1 MDPSIPGILFHR
13 YWSTSFPMR
22 ITFLLCLLVVLA
34 SAGESS
40 AQEAPPHNMFLQ
52 RVVPADG
59 EAVAYNAPVLRWPRS
74 KGADVRY
81 DVQLSRDSLF
91 KAPGDEII
99 TQRSGAFYNP
109 HQRLEEGRWFWR
121 HRTGGGKWSAT
132 HYFQITQEAMPLVSP
147 PDVIFLQNIPAS
159 HPRILLDSGSQKT
172 RIPLSHPSAQ
182 AILKDAEKALEMG
195 VITDRDMNLVIREGR
210 TAQDKKLQQDAI
222 VSMGNRLDDMISAL
236 CQANLIRKDG
246 RYARKAI
253 AQALEV
259 ASWDHKGVSG
269 SRDFTDG
276 ICMYDM
282 ALVFDC
288 FYEEL
293 TPEQRSVLIAAI
305 ALRAEDFYGEWVNNI
320 ESKVL
325 SGHVWQLI
333 LNEFFKTS
341 LALYRHH
348 SDAAK
353 WLSYAYELFLART
366 PILGGADGGWSEGA
380 HYLTMNMDMLVDI
393 PEKIRA
399 YTGFD
404 FIKSHPWYRNMG
416 DWLITNIPPG
426 SVNNGFGDNSEE
438 LSEPL
443 PSYAA
448 FANVM
453 AGLTGEA
460 SFVWYLRQL
469 QAYSEPDLSME
480 PILRWYC
487 LVNQDRLR
495 LPEIPVGYLPPA
507 AHVAM
512 ATGLVAMHTAPEDV
526 KKNVMVAFRSSP
538 FGAYGHILADQNT
551 FNIAAGGKRLFYRT
565 GYKVAM
571 DDPHRLGWSKHTK
584 SQNGVLIN
592 GNGQPYTVESF
603 GRILRFHE
611 DKGMTYALGDASN
624 AYRSKE
630 SDEDHGMVKFFRHI
644 ALLQPSIIVIYDE
657 LESQSPASWSWL
669 IHSIEGM
676 ELDSSS
682 GTFAST
688 ADGFRGTGRLWSAA
702 PVRWQITNRFEV
714 PAVSFRVSEGLRK
727 FSFNDD
733 QWHAKA
739 ISTDSVRTI
748 RFLSVIQVGPKGEK
762 VVFRERQAAPGL
774 VRLHIGDWEI
784 EASLAT
790 HLPPQLRLEAL
801 KGDVRF
807 RAYESSEKRA
817 LR

>member
-1 MDPSIPGILFHR
+1 MGPSIPGILFHL

-22 ITFLLCLLVVLA
+22 IPFLLCLLVGLA

-59 EAVAYNAPVLRWPRS
+59 EAVAFNAPVLRWPRS

-81 DVQLSRDSLF
+81 EVQLSRDSLF
-91 KAPGDEII
+91 NAPGDEII

-147 PDVIFLQNIPAS
+147 PAVTFLQNIPAS

-172 RIPLSHPSAQ
+172 SIPLSHPSAQ
-182 AILKDAEKALEMG
+182 AIFKDAEKALEMG

-276 ICMYDM
+276 LCMYDM

-293 TPEQRSVLIAAI
+293 TPEQRSILIAAI

-426 SVNNGFGDNSEE
+426 SVNNGFGDNAEE

-453 AGLTGEA
+453 AGLTGEE

-469 QAYSEPDLSME
+469 QAYSDPDLSME

-487 LVNQDRLR
+487 LLNQDRLR
-495 LPEIPVGYLPPA
+495 LPEIPVGYVPPA

-630 SDEDHGMVKFFRHI
+630 SGEDHGMVKFFRHI
-644 ALLQPSIIVIYDE
+644 ALLQPGIIVIYDE

-727 FSFNDD
+727 IPFNDD

-762 VVFRERQAAPGL
+762 VVFRERQAGPGL

-807 RAYESSEKRA
+807 RAYESSEKRV